1 MRAHATTLHA
11 ERVSRLGAG
20 LSIACALHCLAAPV
34 ALTLL
39 PLGGLGFLAD
49 GSVEIAFVVLSFVS
63 AALGLCWGAHGHG
76 DWRLLAGLIAAFGLF
91 LSSWL
96 GAAGAAETLLSAL
109 GSATLAV
116 SLVFNQRLCRT
127 CADCAAREVEA
138 H

>member
-20 LSIACALHCLAAPV
+20 LSLACALHCLTAPV

-49 GSVEIAFVVLSFVS
+49 GSFEIALVVISFVS
-63 AALGLCWGAHGHG
+63 AALGLCWGAHVHG
-76 DWRLLAGLIAAFGLF
+76 EWRLLAGLIAAFGLF

-96 GAAGAAETLLSAL
+96 GAGGAPETLLSAL
-109 GSATLAV
+109 GSAILAA

-127 CADCAAREVEA
+127 CANCAAQEPEA